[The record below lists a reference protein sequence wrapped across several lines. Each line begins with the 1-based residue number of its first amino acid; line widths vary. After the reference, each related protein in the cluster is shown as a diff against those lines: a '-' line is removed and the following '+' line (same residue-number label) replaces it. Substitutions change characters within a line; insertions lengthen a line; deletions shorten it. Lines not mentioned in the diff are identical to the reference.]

1 MSITLRTAGRTALCA
16 LTVAT
21 ASLTLVGGAQAQGRV
36 WVGHGGGAQH
46 YVHSGGYYHGP
57 HYGHRGY
64 GWGWGGLGL
73 GLGLGLAAGYYA
85 SPWYADPGYVVV
97 APPPVVYTE
106 ARPVPSP
113 QDSQQP
119 VIYPRNG
126 QSAAQIDSDSNACS
140 EWAGKQ
146 PNATID
152 ASVFRRGI
160 AACMDARG
168 YTLR

>member
-1 MSITLRTAGRTALCA
+1 MSITLRTAGSTALRA
-16 LTVAT
+16 LAVAT
-21 ASLTLVGGAQAQGRV
+21 ASLALVGGAQAQGRG
-36 WVGHGGGAQH
+36 WGGHGGGH
-46 YVHSGGYYHGP
+46 YVHGGYYHGP
-57 HYGHRGY
+57 HYGYRGY

-97 APPPVVYTE
+97 SPPPVVYTE
-106 ARPVPSP
+106 PRPVPPP

-126 QSAAQIDSDSNACS
+126 QSAAQMDSDSNACS

-146 PNATID
+146 ANATTD

-168 YTLR
+168 YTVR